1 MPALTFSQL
10 LGRRIR
16 SGDWV
21 EQKVSTFVEV
31 GRAIDSG
38 RWSDAAELAHY
49 FVDEARV
56 CWKLYRQWIGE
67 LENYLFENGLGE
79 NDLATVRAS
88 IAEVTRMPDGSTFD
102 PAKEWASFHDQI
114 AGVVEAC
121 KRHDGS
127 TAHGL
132 MGLAKE
138 TWRRTH
144 DRDVDTIYGYTS
156 EVSTRLGEESIL
168 DMWQTILQPWF
179 DERYT
184 RFDVDSFKWGESLD
198 VLMYV
203 TFEAMRGHLVGP
215 ERTGDIGFEEFEDRF
230 VVSFDPCG
238 SGGRTVQGDEIEG
251 TGPRME
257 PPYNW
262 KVAEEPHDWNHFTP
276 GVCLYCAHC
285 IVLTEQMPMDHF
297 GYPVRVIDPPVYAP
311 GQTERQQCR
320 WTMYKDPTA
329 VPEELYTRAGRT
341 KPTEFGSA
349 AHTGRK
355 VFLGPVTVPDKS
367 RADT

>member
-1 MPALTFSQL
+1 MSAITFSDV

-16 SGDWV
+16 SGEWV
-21 EQKVSTFVEV
+21 EQKVSTFREV
-31 GRAIDSG
+31 GRAIDDA
-38 RWSDAAELAHY
+38 RWDDAGELAQY

-56 CWKLYRQWIGE
+56 CWNLYRQWTVE
-67 LENYLFENGLGE
+67 LEEFLTARGLSGDE
-79 NDLATVRAS
+79 LVALRATT
-88 IAEVTRMPDGSTFD
+88 AELTRMPDGSLFE
-102 PAKEWASFHDQI
+102 PEKEWALFHQQI
-114 AGVVEAC
+114 DDVVEAAE
-121 KRHDGS
+121 RHDSAG
-127 TAHGL
+127 AHAA
-132 MGLAKE
+132 MASAKE

-144 DRDVDTIYGYTS
+144 DRDVDTIYAYSS
-156 EVSTRLGEESIL
+156 EVSTRLGEDAIL
-168 DMWQTILQPWF
+168 EMWQTILQPWF
-179 DERYT
+179 DERYK
-184 RFDVDSFKWGESLD
+184 RFDIDSFEWGESLD

-215 ERTGDIGFEEFEDRF
+215 ERTGDVGFEEFDDRY

-257 PPYNW
+257 APYNW
-262 KVAEEPHDWNHFTP
+262 KVSEEPHDWNHYTP

-297 GYPVRVIDPPVYAP
+297 GYPVRVVDPPVYTP

-349 AHTGRK
+349 AHAGRK
-355 VFLGPVTVPDKS
+355 VFLGTIAMPSTE
-367 RADT
+367 

>member
-1 MPALTFSQL
+1 MSALTFSEL

-21 EQKVSTFVEV
+21 EQKVSTFGEV
-31 GRAIDSG
+31 GRAIDDA
-38 RWSDAAELAHY
+38 RWSDAAELANY

-56 CWKLYRQWIGE
+56 CWNLYRQWTIELQDFLLTRGVSRDE
-67 LENYLFENGLGE
+67 LE
-79 NDLATVRAS
+79 AVRTS
-88 IAEVTRMPDGSTFD
+88 IAEATRMPDGSLFD
-102 PAKEWASFHDQI
+102 PEKEWASFQEQIEGVAEASARQEGPAAHD
-114 AGVVEAC
+114 
-121 KRHDGS
+121 
-127 TAHGL
+127 L
-132 MGLAKE
+132 MNRAKE

-144 DRDVDTIYGYTS
+144 DRDVDTIYGYSS
-156 EVSTRLGEESIL
+156 EVSTRLGEEVIL
-168 DMWQTILQPWF
+168 EMWQTILQPWF
-179 DERYT
+179 DDRYK
-184 RFDVDSFKWGESLD
+184 RFDVDSFEWSESLD

-215 ERTGDIGFEEFEDRF
+215 ERTGDIGFEEFDDRF

-257 PPYNW
+257 APYNW
-262 KVAEEPHDWNHFTP
+262 KVSEEPHDWNHYTP

-297 GYPVRVIDPPVYAP
+297 GYPVRVVDPPLYTP

-329 VPEELYTRAGRT
+329 VPEEFYTRAGRT

-349 AHTGRK
+349 AHRGQK
-355 VFLGPVTVPDKS
+355 VFLGSSIPVPDKE
-367 RADT
+367 

>member
-1 MPALTFSQL
+1 MSALTFSDV

-21 EQKVSTFVEV
+21 DQKVSTFRKV
-31 GRAIDSG
+31 GQAVDEG
-38 RWSDAAELAHY
+38 RWGDAAELANY

-56 CWKLYRQWIGE
+56 CWNLYRQWTVE
-67 LENYLFENGLGE
+67 LDDF
-79 NDLATVRAS
+79 LARRGVSRHALDALRQS
-88 IAEVTRMPDGSTFD
+88 ISEVTRMPDGSLFE
-102 PAKEWASFHDQI
+102 PEKEWALFHEQI
-114 AGVVEAC
+114 AGVVEATE
-121 KRHDGS
+121 RRDGDA
-127 TAHGL
+127 AHAL
-132 MGLAKE
+132 MDLAKE

-144 DRDVDTIYGYTS
+144 DRDVDTIYGYSS

-179 DERYT
+179 DDRYK
-184 RFDVDSFKWGESLD
+184 RFDIDSFKWGESLD

-215 ERTGDIGFEEFEDRF
+215 ERTGDIGFEEFDDRF

-257 PPYNW
+257 APYNW
-262 KVAEEPHDWNHFTP
+262 KVSEEPHDWNHYTP

-297 GYPVRVIDPPVYAP
+297 GYPVRVVDPPVYSE

-320 WTMYKDPTA
+320 WTMYKDPTS
-329 VPEELYTRAGRT
+329 VPEQLYTRAGRA
-341 KPTEFGSA
+341 KPTEFGS
-349 AHTGRK
+349 TGHSGQK
-355 VFLGPVTVPDKS
+355 VFLGNIPT
-367 RADT
+367 TGTE

>member
-1 MPALTFSQL
+1 MSALTFSEV

-21 EQKVSTFVEV
+21 EQKVSTFREV
-31 GRAIDSG
+31 GRAIDEE
-38 RWSDAAELAHY
+38 RFDDVADLANY

-56 CWKLYRQWIGE
+56 CWNLYRQWARDLE
-67 LENYLFENGLGE
+67 LF
-79 NDLATVRAS
+79 LADRGVSPDELAAVKAG
-88 IAEVTRMPDGSTFD
+88 IAEVTRLPDGALFEPET
-102 PAKEWASFHDQI
+102 EWARFQEQI
-114 AGVVEAC
+114 ADVVEAAG
-121 KRHDGS
+121 RRDGAS
-127 TAHGL
+127 ARRL
-132 MGLAKE
+132 MADAKE

-144 DRDVDTIYGYTS
+144 DRDVDAIYGLLS
-156 EVSTRLGEESIL
+156 EISTRLGEDAIL
-168 DMWQTILQPWF
+168 DTWQAILQPWF
-179 DERYT
+179 DARYV
-184 RFDVDSFKWGESLD
+184 RFDIDSFAWGESLD

-215 ERTGDIGFEEFEDRF
+215 ERTGDIGFEEFDDRF

-257 PPYNW
+257 APYGW
-262 KVAEEPHDWNHFTP
+262 KVSEQPHDWNHFTP

-297 GYPVRVIDPPVYAP
+297 GYPVRVIDPPVYTA

-341 KPTEFGSA
+341 KPNEFGSA
-349 AHTGRK
+349 AHRDRT
-355 VFLGPVTVPDKS
+355 VFLGPITT
-367 RADT
+367 RNGEAQ

>member
-1 MPALTFSQL
+1 MSALTFSEV

-21 EQKVSTFVEV
+21 DQKVSTFREV
-31 GRAIDSG
+31 GRAVDEG
-38 RWSDAAELAHY
+38 RWDDVGDLANY

-56 CWKLYRQWIGE
+56 CWNLYRQWVVD
-67 LENYLFENGLGE
+67 LEGFLLQRGVSHDDVDSIREG
-79 NDLATVRAS
+79 
-88 IAEVTRMPDGSTFD
+88 IAEVTRMPDGTLFE
-102 PAKEWASFHDQI
+102 PEKEWAAFQRTI
-114 AGVVEAC
+114 ADVTEASA
-121 KRHDGS
+121 RRDASG
-127 TAHGL
+127 ARE
-132 MGLAKE
+132 MMALAKE

-144 DRDVDTIYGYTS
+144 DRDVDTIYGYSS
-156 EVSTRLGEESIL
+156 EVSTRLGENAIL
-168 DMWQTILQPWF
+168 DMWQTVLQPWF
-179 DERYT
+179 DDRYG
-184 RFDVDSFKWGESLD
+184 RFDTDSFEWGESLD

-215 ERTGDIGFEEFEDRF
+215 ERTGDIGLEEFDDRY

-257 PPYNW
+257 APYNW
-262 KVAEEPHDWNHFTP
+262 KVSEEPHDWNHYSP

-297 GYPVRVIDPPVYAP
+297 GYPVRVIDPPVYTP
-311 GQTERQQCR
+311 GRTERQQCR

-329 VPEELYTRAGRT
+329 VPEEMYTRAGRT
-341 KPTEFGSA
+341 KPATFGSS
-349 AHTGRK
+349 AHGGPA
-355 VFLGPVTVPDKS
+355 VFLGLPALPEKE
-367 RADT
+367 

>member
-1 MPALTFSQL
+1 MSAITFSDV

-16 SGDWV
+16 AGDWLD
-21 EQKVSTFVEV
+21 QKVSTFREV
-31 GRAIDSG
+31 NRAIDEG
-38 RWSDAAELAHY
+38 RWSDASELANY

-56 CWKLYRQWIGE
+56 CWNLYRQWTVE
-67 LENYLFENGLGE
+67 LESYLRENGIADH
-79 NDLATVRAS
+79 DLHALRART
-88 IAEVTRMPDGSTFD
+88 AEVTRLPDGSMFE
-102 PAKEWASFHDQI
+102 PEKEWAHFHELI
-114 AGVVEAC
+114 AQVVDAC
-121 KRHDGS
+121 GNEDVVDARERMD
-127 TAHGL
+127 
-132 MGLAKE
+132 LARE

-144 DRDVDTIYGYTS
+144 DRDVDTIYAYTS
-156 EVSTRLGEESIL
+156 EVSTRLGEDAIL
-168 DMWQTILQPWF
+168 DMWQRILEPWF
-179 DERYT
+179 SSRYD
-184 RFDVDSFKWGESLD
+184 RFDVDKHEWAESLD

-215 ERTGDIGFEEFEDRF
+215 ERTGDIGFEEFDDRF

-257 PPYNW
+257 APYDW
-262 KVAEEPHDWNHFTP
+262 KVSEEPHDWNHFTP

-285 IVLTEQMPMDHF
+285 IVLTEQMPMDRF
-297 GYPVRVIDPPVYAP
+297 GYPVRVVDPPIYTP

-329 VPEELYTRAGRT
+329 VPEEMYTRSGRT

-349 AHTGRK
+349 AHAGQK
-355 VFLGPVTVPDKS
+355 VFLGSIPFPGKE
-367 RADT
+367 

>member
-1 MPALTFSQL
+1 MSALTFSDV

-16 SGDWV
+16 SGDWI
-21 EQKVSTFVEV
+21 EQKVSTFREV
-31 GRAIDSG
+31 GRALDEA
-38 RWSDAAELAHY
+38 RWDDAGELAQY

-56 CWKLYRQWIGE
+56 CWNLYRQWTVE
-67 LENYLFENGLGE
+67 LEEFLTARGVSAS
-79 NDLATVRAS
+79 DLEALRAS
-88 IAEVTRMPDGSTFD
+88 TTELTRMPDGSLFH
-102 PAKEWASFHDQI
+102 PEKEWARFHQQI
-114 AGVVEAC
+114 ADVVEAAN
-121 KRHDGS
+121 RHDSGAAH
-127 TAHGL
+127 TA
-132 MGLAKE
+132 MATAKE

-144 DRDVDTIYGYTS
+144 DRDVDTIYAYTS
-156 EVSTRLGEESIL
+156 EVSTRLGEKAIL
-168 DMWQTILQPWF
+168 EMWQSILQPWF
-179 DERYT
+179 DERYK
-184 RFDVDSFKWGESLD
+184 RFDIDSFQWGESLD

-215 ERTGDIGFEEFEDRF
+215 ERTGDVGFEEFDDRF

-257 PPYNW
+257 APYNW
-262 KVAEEPHDWNHFTP
+262 KVSEEAHDWNHYTP

-285 IVLTEQMPMDHF
+285 IVLTEQMPMDNF
-297 GYPVRVIDPPVYAP
+297 GYPVRVVDPPVYST

-329 VPEELYTRAGRT
+329 VPEEFYTRAGRT

-349 AHTGRK
+349 ANVGSK
-355 VFLGPVTVPDKS
+355 VFLGTISMPS
-367 RADT
+367 AE